1 MARKVDINLDNPI
14 KQAAS
19 IAKTAVEYLREEFSN
34 ISKEHITDEMI
45 DSLILVAINSKFD
58 DSSLVIKQKIRNII
72 KQKIKKIV

>member
-19 IAKTAVEYLREEFSN
+19 IAKTAVENLREEFSN

>member
-1 MARKVDINLDNPI
+1 MKNLKN
-14 KQAAS
+14 
-19 IAKTAVEYLREEFSN
+19 EFSD

-58 DSSLVIKQKIRNII
+58 DSPLVIKQKIRNII